1 MHGLLVDFWGFT
13 ALGISVYIELAT
25 QREGGEYRRT
35 PFRILRG
42 GGAQGGD
49 PNQSTKFPAGT

>member
-25 QREGGEYRRT
+25 QREGERKEK
-35 PFRILRG
+35 I
-42 GGAQGGD
+42 
-49 PNQSTKFPAGT
+49 